1 MVNQDTKT
9 PIELFGRRI
18 LYTSETAIDERN
30 LIKVLN
36 KVLPIFELNK
46 MESNYLYNYRRGRQ
60 PILNRIKKVRPE
72 INNKIVENHALEIV
86 DFKKG
91 YVFGEPV
98 QYIRRG
104 ANRNGDDS
112 ENETNKISTKIATL
126 NEYMFEADKA
136 AKDIELAEWFYTCGT
151 AYRMI
156 LPSGE
161 QTAPFEIDI
170 PDPRF
175 TAIVYSRTFGKKPVM
190 SFQEIMTDDEKKIY
204 AIYTPTHYYEVE
216 NNKIVKSEPHILCDI
231 PIVEYPADRSR
242 LGAFEIVIGLLDAI
256 NTTSSNRI
264 DGIEQ
269 FIQAFMKFVNCKID
283 QKSLDELAE
292 LGALQF
298 SSDPSCPADVDIIS
312 SQLNQTE
319 VQITTEHLYQMIL
332 IICGMPDRNGSNRST
347 GDTGQAVILRD
358 GWSAAESRARENE
371 LIFKSSEK
379 QFLKLVLKILKDT
392 NNLELNLSDIDIKF
406 TRNKTDNLLT
416 KTQGLQNMLEAGINP
431 QIAINTVGLFSDP
444 EQVYLDSLDYL
455 KKWLNI
461 EAKTTPSNN
470 KSTDTKKLEG

>member
-9 PIELFGRRI
+9 PIELFGRRV
-18 LYTSETAIDERN
+18 LYTSESVVNEKN
-30 LIKVLN
+30 LIKVLK
-36 KVLPIFELNK
+36 KVLPIYELNK
-46 MESNYLYNYRRGRQ
+46 LESNYLYNYRRGKQ

-104 ANRNGDDS
+104 ANRNGDNS
-112 ENETNKISTKIATL
+112 ENETNRISSKIATL
-126 NEYMFEADKA
+126 NEYMFEADKSE
-136 AKDIELAEWFYTCGT
+136 KDLELAEWFYTCGT
-151 AYRMI
+151 AYRMV

-161 QTAPFEIDI
+161 ETIPFEIDI

-190 SFQEIMTDDEKKIY
+190 SFQELMTDEGNKVF
-204 AIYTPTHYYEVE
+204 AVYTPTHYYEVE
-216 NNKIVKSEPHILCDI
+216 NGKIVKVEPHILGSI
-231 PIVEYPADRSR
+231 PIIEYPADRSR
-242 LGAFEIVIGLLDAI
+242 LGAFEIVIEILDAI

-269 FIQAFMKFVNCKID
+269 FIQAFMKFVNCKVNKDI
-283 QKSLDELAE
+283 LNELAE

-298 SSDPSCPADVDIIS
+298 TSDPNCPADVDIIS

-319 VQITTEHLYQMIL
+319 VQVTTEHLYQMLL

-444 EQVYLDSLDYL
+444 EQVYLDSLYYL

-461 EAKTTPSNN
+461 EAKTTPGNN
-470 KSTDTKKLEG
+470 KSNDIKKLED